1 MKRIIKVI
9 ASIILLFIFA
19 LGVVACGGK
28 SDSSTID
35 ILVVWPGLSGAK
47 PSDQQNNAV
56 ANVIKERT
64 GLTVNVTFSD
74 VEPAQK
80 LTSIFAIGRNM
91 PSVIMCPYYGTNEG
105 ESKQLKMAAKDGLLL
120 SWDEYITD
128 AENLTDAFNVGLAS
142 GYIENGLGA
151 EEFGGKKYLLPM
163 HTAAT
168 VEDETN
174 WGYTVYGRKDIL
186 DALGVDP
193 TSIHTSEQIYDL
205 TKQIQ
210 AGIVDA
216 DGNKIDDFKDI
227 NGNKV
232 IPASCWQNGWA
243 YEVFLNSYK
252 YRQFTS
258 IIEHKDENAEC
269 GFTLEWLGMN
279 DIVVQEAKFMNKM
292 IKEGLFDKE
301 AFTQSDSTAVGKYV
315 TGSVALTGAHYTG
328 IQSQLEYSLY
338 AEHPEMRYV
347 PIGPIYDANGNAR
360 MPETYRMN
368 GVSGGP
374 VMVMTKDCKNP
385 EAVVKYLNYINS
397 EEGKKLVYFGIEGE
411 DYTVTEDGIKMT
423 EEYFNNVDQ
432 NSKYGVDRGIDAVYT
447 YGVSRLHNNEYEKAY
462 LRSGTDEATV
472 RQQAKDMYPLE
483 LVDGVVATNWD
494 KDFSRYDE
502 LIEIMLTNDYS
513 TIIQSA
519 YFAESDIE
527 LTVAIKNYR
536 KAINQ
541 DGIMDEYLAYVKQ
554 KVIEARAKGINVLF

>member
-1 MKRIIKVI
+1 MKKAVGVLLSLI
-9 ASIILLFIFA
+9 LFIVSA
-19 LGVVACGGK
+19 LCLSACNK
-28 SDSSTID
+28 KTASEDTID
-35 ILVVWPGLSGAK
+35 ILVVWPGLSSAK
-47 PSDQQNNAV
+47 PSNQTDNAV
-56 ANVIKERT
+56 ANVIREKT
-64 GLTVNVTFSD
+64 GINVTVTFSD
-74 VEPAQK
+74 AEPAQK

-91 PSVIMCPYYGTNEG
+91 PSVIMCPYYGTNDG

-128 AENLTDAFNVGLAS
+128 AENLTDSFTVGLAS

-168 VEDETN
+168 PQDETN

-186 DALGVDP
+186 ESLGVDP
-193 TSIHTSEQIYDL
+193 SSVHTSEQVYELAKKI
-205 TKQIQ
+205 K
-210 AGIVDA
+210 
-216 DGNKIDDFKDI
+216 DGNFTDI
-227 NGNKV
+227 NGQKV

-258 IIEHKDENAEC
+258 ILEKED
-269 GFTLEWLGMN
+269 GSLEWLGMN
-279 DIVVQEAKFMNKM
+279 DIIVQEAKFMNKM

-301 AFTQSDSTAVGKYV
+301 AFTQSDATAVGKYV

-347 PIGPIYDANGNAR
+347 PIGPIYDASGKTR
-360 MPETYRMN
+360 MPETYRLT

-397 EEGKKLVYFGIEGE
+397 EEGKKLVYYGIEGE
-411 DYTVTEDGIKMT
+411 DYTVTDGGIKMT
-423 EEYFNNVDQ
+423 EKYFNGIDS
-432 NSKYGVDRGIDAVYT
+432 NSKYGTDRGIGGIYT

-462 LRSGTDEATV
+462 LRSDSEEAKV
-472 RQQAKDMYPLE
+472 RQTTKDMYPLDM
-483 LVDGVVATNWD
+483 VDGVVATTWD
-494 KDFSRYDE
+494 KNFPKYDK
-502 LIEIMLTNDYS
+502 LIDIMLTNDYS
-513 TIIQSA
+513 TIIKSA

-527 LTVAIKNYR
+527 LEVAIENYR

-554 KVIEARAKGINVLF
+554 KVAEARANGVNVLF